1 MVIVFFTIW
10 QEKGLRNIVF
20 LPVSKWDIIIRAV
33 QISSYIPGRIRL
45 HSRKL
50 IGNAELGRKVY
61 AYIASYKEI
70 DKVDINVVTGSI
82 LIVYRPD
89 VLRMNTELARVEQYI
104 MSHVERR
111 G

>member
-20 LPVSKWDIIIRAV
+20 LPVSKWDIIIRVV

>member
-1 MVIVFFTIW
+1 M
-10 QEKGLRNIVF
+10 F

-45 HSRKL
+45 HSRNL

>member
-1 MVIVFFTIW
+1 M
-10 QEKGLRNIVF
+10 F
-20 LPVSKWDIIIRAV
+20 LPVSKWDFIIRAV

-50 IGNAELGRKVY
+50 IGNAELSRKVY

-70 DKVDINVVTGSI
+70 DNVDINVVTGSI
-82 LIVYRPD
+82 LIVYRPEI
-89 VLRMNTELARVEQYI
+89 LRMNTELARVEQYI

>member
-1 MVIVFFTIW
+1 M
-10 QEKGLRNIVF
+10 F

>member
-1 MVIVFFTIW
+1 MVMVFFTIW
-10 QEKGLRNIVF
+10 QKKGLRNIVF

-89 VLRMNTELARVEQYI
+89 VLRMNTELVRVEQYI